1 MRFEVMMAG
10 RAPRGMRRR
19 AWIAR
24 LELDRPLDAEAC
36 RLMLRALGGDDTSD
50 DLAVAASAMGKG
62 CSRLLV
68 ATRWGCFHLEPVH
81 GRRPALRVVC
91 EEQDPRA
98 LIQTVN
104 ALMAVLQ
111 PLAVDIRRG
120 RGDHRRIANYYMSFE
135 AVRTVLGGNLL
146 PERDRLIK
154 LQKRRSTALLRVSRG
169 FVFVRTA
176 LRSS

>member
-1 MRFEVMMAG
+1 MSFEVMMAG

-24 LELDRPLDAEAC
+24 FELARPMDAEAC
-36 RLMLRALGGDDTSD
+36 RLALGALGGDDTSD
-50 DLAVAASAMGKG
+50 EMAIAASAMGTG
-62 CSRLLV
+62 RTRLV
-68 ATRWGCFHLEPVH
+68 VSTRWGCFHLESAH

-91 EEQDPRA
+91 EDQGLRA
-98 LIQTVN
+98 LIQAVN
-104 ALMAVLQ
+104 VLMAVLR

-135 AVRTVLGGNLL
+135 AVRTLLGGSTP

-154 LQKRRSTALLRVSRG
+154 LQKRRSTALLRVSSG